1 MFCFDFGNL
10 KFCHRV
16 CVSDGEVNCFDVI
29 SNSFNSENSDF
40 FQIIYFVKGDIKICV
55 NNFER
60 RLQQGDVVIIPPSTY
75 YKAKINKNFNLEMYC
90 IKVAQELVPESLSKT
105 LIESKP
111 FYDKNATLN
120 FLFSDVEEFLN
131 NSKYSNED
139 KAIVFK
145 CEVLKF
151 LVLLSKQDC
160 DSTNKEIVFNLL
172 LNYINT
178 HIGEKLTLT
187 NISET
192 FNYSESYLS
201 KLFKEK
207 MNCSIMYFIRN
218 KKCVLA
224 NEMIAKGEKPRE
236 VCIRLGF
243 DEYSTFY
250 RCYKSITGYSPS
262 RKSILQ
268 NKELS
273 LRKLSGNMSTSK
285 SDKK

>member
-1 MFCFDFGNL
+1 MFCIDFENL

-16 CVSDGEVNCFDVI
+16 CVSNGESNCFDVI
-29 SNSFNSENSDF
+29 SNAFDSLSSDF

-55 NNFER
+55 GNYER
-60 RLQQGDVVIIPPSTY
+60 KLQQGDVVIIPPSTY
-75 YKAKINKNFNLEMYC
+75 YKAKVNKNFNLEMYC
-90 IKVAQELVPESLSKT
+90 IKVAQELIPESLSKT

-120 FLFSDVEEFLN
+120 YLFSDVEELLN

-139 KAIVFK
+139 KVIVFK

-187 NISET
+187 NISEN

-207 MNCSIMYFIRN
+207 MNCSIMLYIRN

-224 NEMIAKGEKPRE
+224 NELIAKGGKPRE
-236 VCIRLGF
+236 VCFKLGF

-262 RKSILQ
+262 RKNILQ
-268 NKELS
+268 NKEFS
-273 LRKLSGNMSTSK
+273 LRRDFNNEK
-285 SDKK
+285 SI